1 MQNDQSD
8 LELIFKKRA
17 RRRLVGAIALALLMI
32 IVLPMLLKD
41 RTKMAPQQEIAI
53 VMPGA
58 SSDVALNDVVP
69 VEIDGVTA
77 YEEVIELPTPKT
89 ADKPAQNREPEKVV
103 EVSKSKDTPKE
114 VAKVEAKSKVANK
127 PAEKKPAVAKEA
139 ATEVTTKSVDNQFY
153 VQIGVFSE
161 PENVK
166 KLQVKLNELGYQPV
180 TEKITTDTG
189 EKTRL
194 RTSNFANKN
203 EAIIALQN
211 IKDAGLTGMVISQK

>member
-17 RRRLVGAIALALLMI
+17 RRRLVGAIALVLLMI

-41 RTKMAPQQEIAI
+41 RTKMEPQQEIAI

-77 YEEVIELPTPKT
+77 YEEVIELPTPK
-89 ADKPAQNREPEKVV
+89 ADKPAQKGESEKVV
-103 EVSKSKDTPKE
+103 ETVKSKDTPKE
-114 VAKVEAKSKVANK
+114 VAKVESKPK
-127 PAEKKPAVAKEA
+127 
-139 ATEVTTKSVDNQFY
+139 VTTKSVEQKKVVAKEAVTTAPAKNVENQFY
-153 VQIGVFSE
+153 VQIGVFSD

-166 KLQVKLNELGYQPV
+166 KLQVKLNELGYRPV

-194 RTSNFANKN
+194 RTSNFADKN

>member
-89 ADKPAQNREPEKVV
+89 ADKPTQNGQPEKVV
-103 EVSKSKDTPKE
+103 EVSKSKDTSKE
-114 VAKVEAKSKVANK
+114 VAKIETKSKVAT
-127 PAEKKPAVAKEA
+127 EKKPAVAKEA

-153 VQIGVFSE
+153 VQIGVFSG

>member
-17 RRRLVGAIALALLMI
+17 RRRLVGAIALALLMVV
-32 IVLPMLLKD
+32 VLPMLLKD

-58 SSDVALNDVVP
+58 SSDVALNDVVS

-77 YEEVIELPTPKT
+77 YEEVIELPSSKA
-89 ADKPAQNREPEKVV
+89 ADKPAQKDKPEKVV

-114 VAKVEAKSKVANK
+114 IAKVEAKPKVVNK
-127 PAEKKPAVAKEA
+127 PAEKKPAVAKET
-139 ATEVTTKSVDNQFY
+139 ATEVSTKNEDNEFY

-166 KLQVKLNELGYQPV
+166 KLQVKLSELGYRPV

-194 RTSNFANKN
+194 RTSNFADKN

>member
-17 RRRLVGAIALALLMI
+17 HRRLVGAIALALLMI

-77 YEEVIELPTPKT
+77 YEEVIKLPTPKT
-89 ADKPAQNREPEKVV
+89 ADKPAQNGQPEKVV
-103 EVSKSKDTPKE
+103 EVSKSKDTSKE
-114 VAKVEAKSKVANK
+114 VAKIETKSKVAT
-127 PAEKKPAVAKEA
+127 EKKPAVAKEA

-153 VQIGVFSE
+153 VQIGVCSG

>member
-89 ADKPAQNREPEKVV
+89 ADKPAQNGQPEKVV
-103 EVSKSKDTPKE
+103 EVSKSKDTSKE
-114 VAKVEAKSKVANK
+114 VAKIETKSKVAT
-127 PAEKKPAVAKEA
+127 EKKPAVAIEA

-161 PENVK
+161 TENVK

>member
-77 YEEVIELPTPKT
+77 YEEVIKLPTPKT
-89 ADKPAQNREPEKVV
+89 ADKPAQNGQPEKVV
-103 EVSKSKDTPKE
+103 EVSKSKDTSKE
-114 VAKVEAKSKVANK
+114 VAKIETKSKVAT
-127 PAEKKPAVAKEA
+127 EKKPAVAKEA

-153 VQIGVFSE
+153 VQIGVFSG